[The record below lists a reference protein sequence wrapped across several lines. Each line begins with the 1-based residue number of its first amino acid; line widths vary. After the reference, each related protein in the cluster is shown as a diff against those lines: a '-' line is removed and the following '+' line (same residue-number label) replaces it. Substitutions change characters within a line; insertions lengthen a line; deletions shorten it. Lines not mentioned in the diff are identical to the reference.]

1 MGVFSSI
8 GDRCFWRLTLGHK
21 VVCGQ
26 LFRTKHLAI
35 QHCVGESYFLQLTS
49 GGIVRPSMNKED
61 LNSYCDSCLG
71 ITKMEI
77 VLHELCI
84 STCLYWVVLV
94 VY

>member
-1 MGVFSSI
+1 
-8 GDRCFWRLTLGHK
+8 

-26 LFRTKHLAI
+26 LFRNKHLAI
-35 QHCVGESYFLQLTS
+35 QHCVGESYFLQLI
-49 GGIVRPSMNKED
+49 GGGVVMPSTNEED
-61 LNSYCDSCLG
+61 LNSYCDSCVG

-84 STCLYWVVLV
+84 STCVCWVVLV